1 MRAEWLLLLAVVVV
15 FPVTAARRLRRMGY
29 GPPAVTALACGFA
42 VLAACGVVWGLLT
55 DHLVRA
61 LGLVLVAGASGGLV
75 CAVVAVA
82 SAVRADLRAVARQR

>member
-1 MRAEWLLLLAVVVV
+1 
-15 FPVTAARRLRRMGY
+15 
-29 GPPAVTALACGFA
+29 
-42 VLAACGVVWGLLT
+42 VVWGLLT